1 MYISKVESEALTSE
15 VKNLSEENVPALLDL
30 IEKNSEQKIDWVS
43 VKESSDLI
51 SERSQDKLKSVQDNN
66 NRVKVYALLII
77 GVLAFTVASLFIY
90 AKKTDTPIN
99 WKYII
104 FENIVIFV
112 LVGIIEFLFF
122 KNLASKYKPVSPDT
136 LNQTVIDRL
145 RTYINS
151 S

>member
-1 MYISKVESEALTSE
+1 LYISKVESEALISE
-15 VKNLSEENVPALLDL
+15 VENISEENVPALMDL

-43 VKESSDLI
+43 VKDTSDLI

-77 GVLAFTVASLFIY
+77 GVLAFTVVSLFVY
-90 AKKTDTPIN
+90 AKKTDTPLH

-104 FENIVIFV
+104 FENSVIFMFVGV
-112 LVGIIEFLFF
+112 LEFLFF
-122 KNLASKYKPVSPDT
+122 KHLASKYKPVSPDT
-136 LNQTVIDRL
+136 LNQTVIARL
-145 RTYINS
+145 RTYVNS